1 MFDYLILKKF
11 LLYMAQDLQIK
22 CKNSFQFIMIG
33 LGFMLT
39 VLAIDW
45 LTYPW
50 FYVIGFVASFLQ
62 LVSLI
67 FLIIIM
73 KSVFSQFCMVHRL

>member
-50 FYVIGFVASFLQ
+50 FYVIGFVVTYTVIKWQTFLK
-62 LVSLI
+62 
-67 FLIIIM
+67 M
-73 KSVFSQFCMVHRL
+73 KDLLM